1 MDGKDRSHPG
11 TGVTLPTQPHI
22 HIWISGHL
30 PACHSPFHTHLRHL
44 SSADTTPWEPLRR
57 CSSWALGCPITLHPT
72 ACPPPLPASGL
83 LTPRPWQCGAGWAIC
98 THILK
103 FSPSQL
109 LLRQEV
115 MVCRACSDPV
125 HTSIHGEAWVSLL
138 PLPTDHLLVVG
149 KDPISRNIFGRIS
162 FSVYPFPELNDRKIS
177 AQQNPLMRNG
187 LPSVRKH
194 VQGSQV
200 LEHVQQ

>member
-30 PACHSPFHTHLRHL
+30 PARHSPFHTHLRHL

-57 CSSWALGCPITLHPT
+57 CGSWALGCPITLHPT

-125 HTSIHGEAWVSLL
+125 HTQRSLGQSSTPPHRSSSSSREGSHFQKHFWEDFFLSVS
-138 PLPTDHLLVVG
+138 
-149 KDPISRNIFGRIS
+149 
-162 FSVYPFPELNDRKIS
+162 FPRVE
-177 AQQNPLMRNG
+177 
-187 LPSVRKH
+187 
-194 VQGSQV
+194 
-200 LEHVQQ
+200 